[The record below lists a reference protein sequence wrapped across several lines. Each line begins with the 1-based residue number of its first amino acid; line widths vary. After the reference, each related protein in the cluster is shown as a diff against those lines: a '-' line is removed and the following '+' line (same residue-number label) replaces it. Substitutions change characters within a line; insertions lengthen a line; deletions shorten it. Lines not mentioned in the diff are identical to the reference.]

1 MVVDTSAVAAIVFG
15 EPDADLYKQALGT
28 ARDPVMSVVTFVEC
42 AMVLESR
49 IGPAGGTALDRLV
62 SGIPIDI
69 VAVDRD
75 QADVARLCFRQFGR
89 GRHPAALNFGDC
101 FAYAL
106 AKTAR
111 RPLLF
116 KGSDFSQTDIPAV
129 RLQSFRA

>member
-1 MVVDTSAVAAIVFG
+1 MVVDTSAIAAIVFR
-15 EPDADLYKQALGT
+15 EQDADLYKQALGT
-28 ARDPVMSVVTFVEC
+28 ARDPLMSAATLLEC
-42 AMVLESR
+42 AIVLESR
-49 IGPAGGTALDRLV
+49 IGAAGGMALDRLV
-62 SGIPIDI
+62 TGLPIDV
-69 VAVDRD
+69 VAVDRN

-106 AKTAR
+106 ARTSG

-129 RLQSFRA
+129 RLQSSRV